1 MAQMLAELPAL
12 VRAGLS
18 SVRRQL
24 QASVQPP
31 LRRPLLP
38 WALYL
43 GVPDTDAGHG
53 VGPPLPPS
61 LAYEVRWTFDT
72 GPEGPGLEGQQE
84 E

>member
-31 LRRPLLP
+31 TESIDRLRN
-38 WALYL
+38 WKSQ
-43 GVPDTDAGHG
+43 DAVQGG
-53 VGPPLPPS
+53 
-61 LAYEVRWTFDT
+61 AQKAR
-72 GPEGPGLEGQQE
+72 
-84 E
+84 